1 MTSPQ
6 FLRLALRPAPLP
18 SGKIP
23 VIGLKAAACCACL
36 AVALG
41 ITGCGSLAAAD
52 APIGTSDQGFLQDA
66 MRQVERSY
74 VAPVKP
80 DRFLAKP
87 FQSKSL
93 LDLVHA
99 VLRA

>member
-23 VIGLKAAACCACL
+23 VIGLKAAVCCACL

-41 ITGCGSLAAAD
+41 ITGCGSLAASIFWDAGSASLFSEAD
-52 APIGTSDQGFLQDA
+52 A
-66 MRQVERSY
+66 
-74 VAPVKP
+74 
-80 DRFLAKP
+80 
-87 FQSKSL
+87 
-93 LDLVHA
+93 
-99 VLRA
+99 